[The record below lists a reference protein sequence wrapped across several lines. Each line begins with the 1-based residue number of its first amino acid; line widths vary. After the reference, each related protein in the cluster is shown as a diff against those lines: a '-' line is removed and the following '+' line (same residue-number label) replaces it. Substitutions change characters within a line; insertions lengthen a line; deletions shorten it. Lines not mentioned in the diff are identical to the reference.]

1 MTGKQHLTFG
11 IVTGIAFSAYLQK
24 INICQTNADMVY
36 VVCGSIIGNLLLDI
50 CFWMHV
56 HIKEFLDW
64 DGFWI
69 RRNRFIY
76 FRKNGKCM
84 LENLE
89 QM

>member
-24 INICQTNADMVY
+24 INICQTNILHRDY
-36 VVCGSIIGNLLLDI
+36 FLGFLDI